1 MFVFGLFVK
10 NSKGSL
16 KDDDDD
22 DDDDDE
28 DDEDIDSEIEEDDL
42 EERAFSHDVND
53 DGK

>member
-16 KDDDDD
+16 K
-22 DDDDDE
+22 DDDDE